1 MKTLFIMN
9 PVNRIKKNFIKKN
22 YELILLFLLCLF
34 SSCQKDTKSLENK
47 DIASTENKSLNKK
60 IDNTQAAVSVFATG
74 FNDPRGLKF
83 GPDGYLYVA
92 EAGNG
97 GTTSSVGLCP
107 GLEGEEYFG
116 SPTGGRISKV
126 SPGGTRTTVTD
137 NLPTS
142 GGPGVLGVADV
153 AFMGN
158 TLYAL
163 LNGGG
168 CSHGVPTVPNGIVK
182 INSNGTFSVV
192 ADLGSWQ
199 VTHPVANPAADF
211 EPEGTWYS
219 MVAVKNAFY
228 AIDPNHG
235 ELVKVTTDGNITRV
249 TDISKTQ
256 GHIVPTA
263 LDYHGNFYVGNLG
276 TFPIVDGSS
285 SIYKITPGGQIKI
298 VETGFTTV
306 LAVVFDNRA
315 RMYVLENTTG
325 NLFPTPFTGR
335 IIRVNPN
342 GTKDVIAD
350 GLALPTGM
358 TFGPDGNLYV
368 SNWGFGAG
376 PGGGQVLKVTLQ

>member
-1 MKTLFIMN
+1 MARLFKAQPLSRAKFNLFEGNIGVLLISLIVLFVSCKKDLKPSERDN
-9 PVNRIKKNFIKKN
+9 PINAEKNASLKKEK
-22 YELILLFLLCLF
+22 
-34 SSCQKDTKSLENK
+34 
-47 DIASTENKSLNKK
+47 
-60 IDNTQAAVSVFATG
+60 AVEATVTVFATG

-92 EAGNG
+92 EAGVG

-116 SPTGGRISKV
+116 SPTGGGISKV
-126 SPGGTRTTVTD
+126 SPEGVRTTITN

-142 GGPGVLGVADV
+142 VGEGLLGVADV
-153 AFMGN
+153 AFIGN

-163 LNGGG
+163 LNGAG
-168 CSHGVPTVPNGIVK
+168 CSHGVPTVPNGIIK
-182 INSNGTFSVV
+182 INANGTFDVV

-219 MVAVKNAFY
+219 MVSIGNSFY
-228 AIDPNHG
+228 ALDPNHG
-235 ELVKVTTDGNITRV
+235 ELVMVTTDGSITRV
-249 TDISKTQ
+249 ADISETQ

-263 LDYHGNFYVGNLG
+263 LDHRGNFYVGNLG
-276 TFPIVDGSS
+276 LFPITEGSS
-285 SIYKITPGGQIKI
+285 SIYKITPSGETKV
-298 VETGFTTV
+298 VETGFTTIV
-306 LAVVFDNRA
+306 GLVFDNRA

-335 IIRVNPN
+335 IVRVNPN
-342 GTKDVIAD
+342 GTKDVIAS
-350 GLALPTGM
+350 GLALPTAM
-358 TFGPDGNLYV
+358 TYGPDGNLYV

-376 PGGGQVLKVTLQ
+376 PGGGQILKVTLQ